1 MSEDGRELFAQSLV
15 KIYGSGETAVEAV
28 REASFSVRPGEFVAV
43 VGPSGSGKTTLLAM
57 LGGLLA
63 PTRGRVIVGDID
75 IGQLSEA
82 DRARFRRES
91 VGFVFQGFNLVPY
104 LTAEQN
110 LLAIAAIS
118 GKLNGEARKRAR
130 QLLRE
135 LGIGKRLDH
144 LPGKLSGGER
154 QRVAIGR
161 ALMNDPLLVLVDEPT
176 SNLDSEQGSA
186 VVRSLAEEVK
196 TRNKIGVMVT
206 HDRRM
211 LEYVDRVLEIT
222 DGRLRSGEPGD
233 KEPRQGT

>member
-1 MSEDGRELFAQSLV
+1 MSRDEQDLVGQSLTKV
-15 KIYGSGETAVEAV
+15 FGSGDTAVEAV
-28 REASFSVRPGEFVAV
+28 RDVSLSVQPGEFVAI

-57 LGGLLA
+57 LGGLLTA
-63 PTRGRVIVGDID
+63 TGGQVIVGGTDISR
-75 IGQLSEA
+75 LNEA
-82 DRARFRRES
+82 QRARFRRER

-110 LLAIAAIS
+110 LLVIPSIS
-118 GKLNGEARKRAR
+118 GKLDGETRARAR

-135 LGIGKRLDH
+135 MGVEKRAH
-144 LPGKLSGGER
+144 HVPGELSGGER

-176 SNLDSEQGSA
+176 SSLDSERGTE

-196 TRNKIGVMVT
+196 MRNKIGIMVT

-211 LEYVDRVLEIT
+211 LTHVDRVLEMA
-222 DGRLRSGEPGD
+222 DGRVRSA
-233 KEPRQGT
+233 

>member
-1 MSEDGRELFAQSLV
+1 MSEDGHGLIAQSLAKV
-15 KIYGSGETAVEAV
+15 YGSGETAVEAV
-28 REASFSVRPGEFVAV
+28 RDASITVRPGEFVAV

-57 LGGLLA
+57 LGGLVT
-63 PTRGRVIVGDID
+63 PTRGRVVVGDTD
-75 IGQLSEA
+75 VGQLSEA
-82 DRARFRRES
+82 QRARFRRER

-110 LLAIAAIS
+110 ILAIAAIS

-130 QLLRE
+130 QLLQE
-135 LGIGKRLDH
+135 LGIGQRSRH

-176 SNLDSEQGSA
+176 SNLDSEQGNA
-186 VVRSLAEEVK
+186 VVRNLAEEVK
-196 TRNKIGVMVT
+196 ARNKIGIMVT

-211 LEYVDRVLEIT
+211 LAHVDKVMEIA
-222 DGRLRSGEPGD
+222 DGRLLSPV
-233 KEPRQGT
+233 

>member
-1 MSEDGRELFAQSLV
+1 MSQDEQGLLAQSLTKV
-15 KIYGSGETAVEAV
+15 FGSGDTAVEAV
-28 REASFSVRPGEFVAV
+28 RDVSFSVRAGEFVAI

-57 LGGLLA
+57 LGGLLIA
-63 PTRGRVIVGDID
+63 TNGRVVVGGSDISRW
-75 IGQLSEA
+75 SEA
-82 DRARFRRES
+82 QRARFRRER

-110 LLAIAAIS
+110 LLVIPSIS
-118 GKLNGEARKRAR
+118 GEASREARARAR

-135 LGIGKRLDH
+135 LGVEKRAHH
-144 LPGKLSGGER
+144 LPGELSGGER

-176 SNLDSEQGSA
+176 SNLDSERGNE

-196 TRNKIGVMVT
+196 MRNKIGIMVT

-211 LEYVDRVLEIT
+211 LAHVDRVLEMA
-222 DGRLRSGEPGD
+222 DGRLQSPER
-233 KEPRQGT
+233 

>member
-1 MSEDGRELFAQSLV
+1 MSRDEQDLVAQSLTKV
-15 KIYGSGETAVEAV
+15 FGSGDTAVEAV
-28 REASFSVRPGEFVAV
+28 RDASLSVRAGEFVAI

-57 LGGLLA
+57 LGGLLTA
-63 PTRGRVIVGDID
+63 TGGQVIVGGTDFSR
-75 IGQLSEA
+75 LNEA
-82 DRARFRRES
+82 QRARFRRER

-110 LLAIAAIS
+110 LLVIPSIS
-118 GKLNGEARKRAR
+118 GKLDGETRARAR

-135 LGIGKRLDH
+135 MGVEKRAH
-144 LPGKLSGGER
+144 HVPGELSGGER

-176 SNLDSEQGSA
+176 SNLDSERGTE

-196 TRNKIGVMVT
+196 LRNKIGIMVT

-211 LEYVDRVLEIT
+211 LTHVDRVLEIA
-222 DGRLRSGEPGD
+222 DGRLHSPESSL
-233 KEPRQGT
+233 

>member
-1 MSEDGRELFAQSLV
+1 MSRDEQDLVAQSLTKV
-15 KIYGSGETAVEAV
+15 FGSGDTAVEAV
-28 REASFSVRPGEFVAV
+28 RDASLSVRAGEFVAI

-57 LGGLLA
+57 LGGLLTA
-63 PTRGRVIVGDID
+63 TGGQVIVGGTDFSR
-75 IGQLSEA
+75 LNEA
-82 DRARFRRES
+82 QRARFRRER

-110 LLAIAAIS
+110 LLVIPSIS
-118 GKLNGEARKRAR
+118 GKLDGETRARAR

-135 LGIGKRLDH
+135 MGVEKRAH
-144 LPGKLSGGER
+144 HVPGELSGGER

-176 SNLDSEQGSA
+176 SNLDSERGTE

-196 TRNKIGVMVT
+196 MRNKIGIMVT

-211 LEYVDRVLEIT
+211 LTHVDRVLEMA
-222 DGRLRSGEPGD
+222 DGRVQSPA
-233 KEPRQGT
+233 QGS

>member
-1 MSEDGRELFAQSLV
+1 MIEDDQGLIAQSLAKV
-15 KIYGSGETAVEAV
+15 YASGETTVEAV
-28 REASFSVRPGEFVAV
+28 REASLTVRPGEFVAV

-57 LGGLLA
+57 LGGLVT
-63 PTRGRVIVGDID
+63 PTRGRVIVGATDIAH
-75 IGQLSEA
+75 LSEA
-82 DRARFRRES
+82 KRARFRRER

-110 LLAIAAIS
+110 ILTIASIS
-118 GKLNGEARKRAR
+118 GKLNGEARRRAR
-130 QLLRE
+130 QLLQE
-135 LGIGKRLDH
+135 LGMGERSHH

-186 VVRSLAEEVK
+186 VVRSLADEVK
-196 TRNKIGVMVT
+196 VRNKIGVMVT

-211 LEYVDRVLEIT
+211 LTYVDRVLEMA
-222 DGRLRSGEPGD
+222 DGQLLS
-233 KEPRQGT
+233 PRETH

>member
-1 MSEDGRELFAQSLV
+1 MSRDEQDLAAQSLTKV
-15 KIYGSGETAVEAV
+15 FGSGDTAVEAV
-28 REASFSVRPGEFVAV
+28 RDASLSVRAGEFVAI

-57 LGGLLA
+57 LGGLLTA
-63 PTRGRVIVGDID
+63 TGGQVIVGGTDISR
-75 IGQLSEA
+75 LNEA
-82 DRARFRRES
+82 QRARFRRER

-110 LLAIAAIS
+110 LLVIPSIS
-118 GKLNGEARKRAR
+118 GKLDGETRARAR

-135 LGIGKRLDH
+135 MGVEKRAH
-144 LPGKLSGGER
+144 HVPGELSGGER

-176 SNLDSEQGSA
+176 SNLDSERGTE

-196 TRNKIGVMVT
+196 MRNKIGIMVT

-211 LEYVDRVLEIT
+211 LTHVDRVLEMA
-222 DGRLRSGEPGD
+222 DGRVQSPA
-233 KEPRQGT
+233 QGS

>member
-1 MSEDGRELFAQSLV
+1 MSQDEQGLLAQSLTKV
-15 KIYGSGETAVEAV
+15 FGSGDTAVEAV
-28 REASFSVRPGEFVAV
+28 RDVSFSVRAGEFVAI

-57 LGGLLA
+57 LGGLLIA
-63 PTRGRVIVGDID
+63 TNGRVVVGGSDISRW
-75 IGQLSEA
+75 SEA
-82 DRARFRRES
+82 QRARFRRER

-110 LLAIAAIS
+110 LLVIPSIS
-118 GKLNGEARKRAR
+118 GKVSGEARARAR

-135 LGIGKRLDH
+135 LGVEKRAHH
-144 LPGKLSGGER
+144 LPGELSGGER

-176 SNLDSEQGSA
+176 SNLDSERGNE

-196 TRNKIGVMVT
+196 MRNKIGIMVT

-211 LEYVDRVLEIT
+211 LARVDRVLEMA
-222 DGRLRSGEPGD
+222 DGRLQSPER
-233 KEPRQGT
+233 

>member
-1 MSEDGRELFAQSLV
+1 MSRDEQDLVAQSLTKV
-15 KIYGSGETAVEAV
+15 FGSGDTAVEAV
-28 REASFSVRPGEFVAV
+28 RDVSLSVRAGEFVAI

-57 LGGLLA
+57 LGGLLTA
-63 PTRGRVIVGDID
+63 TRGRVVVGGTDI
-75 IGQLSEA
+75 SRWNEA
-82 DRARFRRES
+82 QRARFRRER

-110 LLAIAAIS
+110 LLVIPSIS
-118 GKLNGEARKRAR
+118 GKVSGETRARAR

-135 LGIGKRLDH
+135 MGVEKRAHH
-144 LPGKLSGGER
+144 LPGELSGGER

-176 SNLDSEQGSA
+176 SNLDSERGTE

-196 TRNKIGVMVT
+196 MRNKIGIMVT

-211 LEYVDRVLEIT
+211 LTHVDRVLEMA
-222 DGRLRSGEPGD
+222 DGRLQSLA
-233 KEPRQGT
+233 QQS

>member
-1 MSEDGRELFAQSLV
+1 MSRDEQDLVAQSLTKV
-15 KIYGSGETAVEAV
+15 FGSGDTAVEAV
-28 REASFSVRPGEFVAV
+28 RDASLSVRAGEFVAI

-57 LGGLLA
+57 LGGLLTA
-63 PTRGRVIVGDID
+63 TGGQVIVGGTDISR
-75 IGQLSEA
+75 LNEA
-82 DRARFRRES
+82 QRARFRRER

-110 LLAIAAIS
+110 LLVIPSIS
-118 GKLNGEARKRAR
+118 GKLDGETRARAR

-135 LGIGKRLDH
+135 MGVEKRAH
-144 LPGKLSGGER
+144 HVPGELSGGER

-176 SNLDSEQGSA
+176 SNLDSERGTE

-196 TRNKIGVMVT
+196 MRNKIGIMVT

-211 LEYVDRVLEIT
+211 LTHVDRVLEMA
-222 DGRLRSGEPGD
+222 DGRVQSPA
-233 KEPRQGT
+233 QGS

>member
-1 MSEDGRELFAQSLV
+1 MNGDDQGLLAQSLTKV
-15 KIYGSGETAVEAV
+15 FGSGDTAVEAV
-28 REASFSVRPGEFVAV
+28 RDVSLSVRGGEFVAI

-57 LGGLLA
+57 LGGLLTA
-63 PTRGRVIVGDID
+63 TRGRVVVGGTDI
-75 IGQLSEA
+75 SRWNEA
-82 DRARFRRES
+82 QRARFRRER

-110 LLAIAAIS
+110 LLVIPSIS
-118 GKLNGEARKRAR
+118 GKLGGETRARAR

-135 LGIGKRLDH
+135 LGLEKRAHH
-144 LPGKLSGGER
+144 LPGELSGGER

-176 SNLDSEQGSA
+176 SNLDSERGNE

-196 TRNKIGVMVT
+196 MRNKIGIMVT

-211 LEYVDRVLEIT
+211 LTHVDRVLEMA
-222 DGRLRSGEPGD
+222 DGRLQSREPHS
-233 KEPRQGT
+233 

>member
-1 MSEDGRELFAQSLV
+1 MSRDEQDLVAQSLTKV
-15 KIYGSGETAVEAV
+15 FGSGDTAVEAV
-28 REASFSVRPGEFVAV
+28 RDASLSVRAGEFVAI

-57 LGGLLA
+57 LGGLLTA
-63 PTRGRVIVGDID
+63 TGGQVIVGGTDISR
-75 IGQLSEA
+75 LNEA
-82 DRARFRRES
+82 QRARFRRER

-110 LLAIAAIS
+110 LLVIPSIS
-118 GKLNGEARKRAR
+118 GKLDGETRARAR

-135 LGIGKRLDH
+135 IGVEKRAH
-144 LPGKLSGGER
+144 HVPGELSGGER

-176 SNLDSEQGSA
+176 SNLDSERGTE

-196 TRNKIGVMVT
+196 MRNKIGIMVT

-211 LEYVDRVLEIT
+211 LTHVDRVLEMA
-222 DGRLRSGEPGD
+222 DGRVQSPAQES
-233 KEPRQGT
+233 

>member
-1 MSEDGRELFAQSLV
+1 MSQDEQGLLAQSLTKV
-15 KIYGSGETAVEAV
+15 FGSGDTAVEAV
-28 REASFSVRPGEFVAV
+28 RDVSFSVRAGEFVAI

-57 LGGLLA
+57 LGGLLIA
-63 PTRGRVIVGDID
+63 TNGRVVVGGSDISRW
-75 IGQLSEA
+75 SEA
-82 DRARFRRES
+82 QRARFRRER

-110 LLAIAAIS
+110 LLVIPSIS
-118 GKLNGEARKRAR
+118 GKVSGEARARAR

-135 LGIGKRLDH
+135 LGVEKRAHH
-144 LPGKLSGGER
+144 LPGELSGGER

-176 SNLDSEQGSA
+176 SNLDSERGNE

-196 TRNKIGVMVT
+196 MRNKIGIMVT

-211 LEYVDRVLEIT
+211 LAHVDRVLEMA
-222 DGRLRSGEPGD
+222 DGRLQSPER
-233 KEPRQGT
+233 

>member
-1 MSEDGRELFAQSLV
+1 MNGIDQGLVAQSLAKV
-15 KIYGSGETAVEAV
+15 YGSGETAVEAV
-28 REASFSVRPGEFVAV
+28 REASFTVSPGEFVAV

-57 LGGLLA
+57 LGGLLP
-63 PTRGRVIVGDID
+63 PTRGRVVISDTD

-82 DRARFRRES
+82 QRARFRRER

-118 GKLNGEARKRAR
+118 GRLDGEARKRAR
-130 QLLRE
+130 QLLQE
-135 LGIGKRLDH
+135 LGIRERSRH

-161 ALMNDPLLVLVDEPT
+161 ALMNNPLLVLVDEPT

-186 VVRSLAEEVK
+186 VVRSLADEVK
-196 TRNKIGVMVT
+196 SRNKIGVMVT

-211 LEYVDRVLEIT
+211 LEYVDSVLEIA
-222 DGRLRSGEPGD
+222 DGRLL
-233 KEPRQGT
+233 

>member
-1 MSEDGRELFAQSLV
+1 MSGDDQGLLAQSLTKV
-15 KIYGSGETAVEAV
+15 FGTGDTAVEAV
-28 REASFSVRPGEFVAV
+28 RDVSFSVRAGEFVAI

-57 LGGLLA
+57 LGGLLTA
-63 PTRGRVIVGDID
+63 TDGRVVVGGSDISRW
-75 IGQLSEA
+75 SEA
-82 DRARFRRES
+82 QRARFRRER

-110 LLAIAAIS
+110 LLVIPSIS
-118 GKLNGEARKRAR
+118 GKLSGEARARAR

-135 LGIGKRLDH
+135 LRVDKRAHH
-144 LPGKLSGGER
+144 LPGELSGGER

-176 SNLDSEQGSA
+176 SNLDSERGNE

-196 TRNKIGVMVT
+196 MRNKIGIMVT

-211 LEYVDRVLEIT
+211 LTHVDRVLEMA
-222 DGRLRSGEPGD
+222 DGRLQSPEP
-233 KEPRQGT
+233 QW

>member
-1 MSEDGRELFAQSLV
+1 MREDERELVAQSLAKV
-15 KIYGSGETAVEAV
+15 YGSGETAVEAV

-43 VGPSGSGKTTLLAM
+43 VGPSGSGKTTLLAI

-63 PTRGRVIVGDID
+63 PTRGRVFVGDID
-75 IGQLSEA
+75 VGRLSEA
-82 DRARFRRES
+82 ERARFRRDS

-110 LLAIAAIS
+110 LLAVAAIS
-118 GKLNGEARKRAR
+118 GKLNGEARRRAR
-130 QLLRE
+130 QLLQE
-135 LGIGKRLDH
+135 LGIGKRWDH

-176 SNLDSEQGSA
+176 SNLDSEQGSS
-186 VVRSLAEEVK
+186 VVRSLAEEVR
-196 TRNKIGVMVT
+196 TRSKIGVMVT

-211 LEYVDRVLEIT
+211 LGYVDRVLEIA
-222 DGRLRSGEPGD
+222 DGRLRPGEP
-233 KEPRQGT
+233 